1 MKKILIYN
9 SGGGLGD
16 SIQLFTLILS
26 LQKHFK
32 SSEFFY
38 LGAHENHFQG
48 KLKEFNINIKTL
60 DLGLKYFGFR
70 WWHFLVAKKR
80 FIDLEAK
87 KRKEKFVPKTKKKS
101 IDQKLDKIDLII
113 DLQSKLRNT
122 IILNKIPHDHFY
134 SPTYGFKFC
143 TKKAEYSSRDH
154 LENLSNFLNTN
165 IGISKFSLNNLEEK
179 YKSEAKRLLPDKN
192 YIGFSLTQGNAYR
205 EKSWS
210 IDKFM
215 DLATKIDEK
224 NQVPVFF
231 IEKEE
236 TELVNEIKSKL
247 PNALFPE
254 HHSDISCPA
263 LVTALASRLNL
274 AISIDN
280 GVMHMMGLAD
290 IPMIVLFGPTDS
302 EKFAPKINSIQI
314 LDSKIM
320 YKSKDINSITVHD
333 VFKLI

>member
-1 MKKILIYN
+1 MKKILLYN

-16 SIQLFTLILS
+16 SIQLFNLILS
-26 LQKHFK
+26 LQKHFS

-60 DLGLKYFGFR
+60 DLGLRYFGFR
-70 WWHFLVAKKR
+70 WWHFLVAQKKFIDLNTKKR
-80 FIDLEAK
+80 FAT
-87 KRKEKFVPKTKKKS
+87 RKKS
-101 IDQKLDKIDLII
+101 NSLEFDKMDLII

-122 IILNKIPHDHFY
+122 IILSKIPHDQFY
-134 SPTYGFKFC
+134 SSTFGFKFC
-143 TKKAEYSSRDH
+143 TKKAEYSPGEH
-154 LENLSNFLNTN
+154 LKNLSNFLKTN
-165 IGISKFSLNNLEEK
+165 IGITKFNLKNLDEK
-179 YKSEAKRLLPDKN
+179 YKNEAKRLLPDKN
-192 YIGFSLTQGNAYR
+192 YIGFSLTQGNFYR
-205 EKSWS
+205 KKSWS
-210 IDKFM
+210 INNFM

-224 NQVPVFF
+224 SKVPVFF
-231 IEKEE
+231 IAKEE
-236 TELVNEIKSKL
+236 KELVNEIKSKL

-254 HHSDISCPA
+254 HHSKIACPA
-263 LVTALASRLNL
+263 LVTALAARLNL

-280 GVMHMMGLAD
+280 GVMHMMGLAN

-314 LDSKIM
+314 LDSKKM
-320 YKSKDINSITVHD
+320 YNSTDINSITVHD

>member
-1 MKKILIYN
+1 MNKILLYN

-32 SSEFFY
+32 YSEFFY

-101 IDQKLDKIDLII
+101 IDQELDKIDLII

-134 SPTYGFKFC
+134 SSTYGFKFC
-143 TKKAEYSSRDH
+143 TKKGEYSSENH

-165 IGISKFSLNNLEEK
+165 IGISKFNPSNLDEK
-179 YKSEAKRLLPDKN
+179 YKLEAKRLLPDKN
-192 YIGFSLTQGNAYR
+192 YIGFSLTQGNVYR

-224 NQVPVFF
+224 SKIPVFF
-231 IEKEE
+231 VEKKE
-236 TELVNEIKSKL
+236 TELIKKIKSKI
-247 PNALFPE
+247 PKALFPE
-254 HHSDISCPA
+254 HHSNISCPA

-280 GVMHMMGLAD
+280 GIMHMMGLAN

-302 EKFAPKINSIQI
+302 KKFAPKIDSIQV
-314 LDSKIM
+314 LDSKKI
-320 YKSKDINSITVHD
+320 YKSKDINRITVLD
-333 VFKLI
+333 VFRLI

>member
-1 MKKILIYN
+1 MKKILLYN

-16 SIQLFTLILS
+16 SIQLFDLILS

-32 SSEFFY
+32 SAEFFY

-48 KLKEFNINIKTL
+48 KLKEFNIKVKTL

-70 WWHFLVAKKR
+70 WWHFLFAKKR
-80 FIDLEAK
+80 FIDQ
-87 KRKEKFVPKTKKKS
+87 
-101 IDQKLDKIDLII
+101 DLDKMDLII

-134 SPTYGFKFC
+134 SSTYDFKFC
-143 TKKAEYSSRDH
+143 TKKAEYSSGNH

-165 IGISKFSLNNLEEK
+165 IGISKFSPNNLEEK

-192 YIGFSLTQGNAYR
+192 YIGFSLTQGNVYR

-231 IEKEE
+231 INKEE
-236 TELVNEIKSKL
+236 TELVNKIKSKL

-280 GVMHMMGLAD
+280 GVMHMMGLAN

-314 LDSKIM
+314 LDSKKM
-320 YKSKDINSITVHD
+320 YKSKDINRITVHD

>member
-1 MKKILIYN
+1 MKKILLYN

-16 SIQLFTLILS
+16 SIQLFDLILS
-26 LQKHFK
+26 LQNHFK

-70 WWHFLVAKKR
+70 WWHFLFAKKR
-80 FIDLEAK
+80 YINQDLEK
-87 KRKEKFVPKTKKKS
+87 M
-101 IDQKLDKIDLII
+101 DLII

-134 SPTYGFKFC
+134 SSTYGFKFC
-143 TKKAEYSSRDH
+143 TKKAEYSSGEH
-154 LENLSNFLNTN
+154 LRNLSNFLNTN
-165 IGISKFSLNNLEEK
+165 IRILRFNLNNLENK
-179 YKSEAKRLLPDKN
+179 YKLEATRLLPDKN
-192 YIGFSLTQGNAYR
+192 YIGFSLTQGNVYR
-205 EKSWS
+205 KKSWS
-210 IDKFM
+210 IDNFM

-224 NQVPVFF
+224 SMIPVFF

-236 TELVNEIKSKL
+236 IELVNEIKSKL

-254 HHSDISCPA
+254 HHSNISCPA
-263 LVTALASRLNL
+263 LVTALTSRLNL
-274 AISIDN
+274 GISVDN
-280 GVMHMMGLAD
+280 GIMHMMGLAN
-290 IPMIVLFGPTDS
+290 IPMIVLFGPTDP
-302 EKFAPKINSIQI
+302 EKFAPKINSIKI

>member
-1 MKKILIYN
+1 MKKILFYN

-26 LQKHFK
+26 LKNHYK
-32 SSEFFY
+32 DSEFYY

-80 FIDLEAK
+80 FIDLDAK
-87 KRKEKFVPKTKKKS
+87 KRFVTRKRS
-101 IDQKLDKIDLII
+101 IDQELNKMDLII

-134 SPTYGFKFC
+134 SSTYGFKFC

-165 IGISKFSLNNLEEK
+165 IKISKFNLNNLEEK
-179 YKSEAKRLLPDKN
+179 YKSEAKRLLPDNN

-210 IDKFM
+210 INNFM

-224 NQVPVFF
+224 NKVPVFF
-231 IEKEE
+231 IEEKE
-236 TELVNEIKSKL
+236 TELVNKIKSKL

-263 LVTALASRLNL
+263 LVTALASRLSL
-274 AISIDN
+274 GISIDN
-280 GVMHMMGLAD
+280 GVMHMMGLAN

-302 EKFAPKINSIQI
+302 EKFAPKIDSIQT
-314 LDSKIM
+314 LDSKTM
-320 YKSKDINSITVHD
+320 YKSKNINSITVLD
-333 VFKLI
+333 VYKLI

>member
-1 MKKILIYN
+1 MKKILLYN

-16 SIQLFTLILS
+16 SIQLFNLILS
-26 LQKHFK
+26 LKNHFK
-32 SSEFFY
+32 SSDFFY

-48 KLKEFNINIKTL
+48 KLKEFNINIKSL
-60 DLGLKYFGFR
+60 DLDLKYFGFR
-70 WWHFLVAKKR
+70 WWHFLAAKKR
-80 FIDLEAK
+80 YLDQDLEK
-87 KRKEKFVPKTKKKS
+87 M
-101 IDQKLDKIDLII
+101 DLII

-122 IILNKIPHDHFY
+122 IILKRIPHDHFY
-134 SPTYGFKFC
+134 SSTYGFKFC
-143 TKKAEYSSRDH
+143 SKKAEYLSGEH
-154 LENLSNFLNTN
+154 LKNLSNFLKMN
-165 IGISKFSLNNLEEK
+165 IGISKFNLSNLEEK

-192 YIGFSLTQGNAYR
+192 YIGFSLTQGNTYR

-210 IDKFM
+210 INNFV

-224 NQVPVFF
+224 SKTPVFF
-231 IEKEE
+231 IEKKE

-254 HHSDISCPA
+254 HHSNISCPA
-263 LVTALASRLNL
+263 LVTALTSRLNL

-280 GVMHMMGLAD
+280 GVMHMMGLAN

-302 EKFAPKINSIQI
+302 EKFAPKINSIKV
-314 LDSKIM
+314 LDSKLM

>member
-1 MKKILIYN
+1 MKKILLYN

-26 LQKHFK
+26 LQNHFK

-80 FIDLEAK
+80 FIDLGTK
-87 KRKEKFVPKTKKKS
+87 KRFVTKKRS
-101 IDQKLDKIDLII
+101 IDQELDSMDLIV

-134 SPTYGFKFC
+134 SSTYGFKFC
-143 TKKAEYSSRDH
+143 TKKAEYSSENH

-165 IGISKFSLNNLEEK
+165 IGISKFNLNNLEEK

-192 YIGFSLTQGNAYR
+192 YIGFSLTQGNVYR

-210 IDKFM
+210 INKFM

-224 NQVPVFF
+224 NKVPVFF

-236 TELVNEIKSKL
+236 TELVNKIKSRL

-254 HHSDISCPA
+254 HHSNISCPA

-280 GVMHMMGLAD
+280 GVMHMMGLAN

-302 EKFAPKINSIQI
+302 EKFAPKIDSIQI
-314 LDSKIM
+314 LDSKKI
-320 YKSKDINSITVHD
+320 YKSKDINTITVHD